1 MINDCTYN
9 VLYLVKLVP
18 TSDMQY
24 DVYFNNNDHLN
35 FSSDPV
41 SGPSP
46 GVRNS
51 FECDESDDDL
61 RREEGINFA
70 GDSGPLG
77 ASGRSISLDPGA
89 LGKK

>member
-1 MINDCTYN
+1 MYF
-9 VLYLVKLVP
+9 LPPMKLVQ
-18 TSDMQY
+18 SSHSIIFQQY
-24 DVYFNNNDHLN
+24 CYHRNI
-35 FSSDPV
+35 SSDPV
-41 SGPSP
+41 PGPSP

>member
-1 MINDCTYN
+1 MIVLSTYN
-9 VLYLVKLVP
+9 VLYHVKFVP
-18 TSDMQY
+18 SCN
-24 DVYFNNNDHLN
+24 FNHLN
-35 FSSDPV
+35 VSSDPV

-46 GVRNS
+46 SVRNS

-89 LGKK
+89 LGEK

>member
-1 MINDCTYN
+1 MNI
-9 VLYLVKLVP
+9 L
-18 TSDMQY
+18 
-24 DVYFNNNDHLN
+24 
-35 FSSDPV
+35 SDPTV
-41 SGPSP
+41 GPSP

-77 ASGRSISLDPGA
+77 APGRSLSLDPGS
-89 LGKK
+89 LGKKINI

>member
-1 MINDCTYN
+1 M
-9 VLYLVKLVP
+9 
-18 TSDMQY
+18 
-24 DVYFNNNDHLN
+24 YFITLNSYHLQICNFNHLN
-35 FSSDPV
+35 VSSDPV

-46 GVRNS
+46 SVRNS

>member
-1 MINDCTYN
+1 MYLQCTLSREIRTIFRY
-9 VLYLVKLVP
+9 VILIIYV
-18 TSDMQY
+18 
-24 DVYFNNNDHLN
+24 
-35 FSSDPV
+35 SSDPV

-89 LGKK
+89 LGKKLDILDRLY

>member
-1 MINDCTYN
+1 
-9 VLYLVKLVP
+9 
-18 TSDMQY
+18 MQSSNSIIFQQY
-24 DVYFNNNDHLN
+24 YHSNIF
-35 FSSDPV
+35 SDPAA
-41 SGPSP
+41 GPSP

-51 FECDESDDDL
+51 FECDESDADDDL